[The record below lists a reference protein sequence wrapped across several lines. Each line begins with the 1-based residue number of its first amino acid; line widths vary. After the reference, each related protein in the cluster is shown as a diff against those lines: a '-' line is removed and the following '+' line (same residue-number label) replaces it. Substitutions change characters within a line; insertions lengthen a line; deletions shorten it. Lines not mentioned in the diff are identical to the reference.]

1 MMTRRITTDRG
12 SILVYTMLTMASM
25 LAIGLTLNALFISK
39 FRLASA
45 ARNAT
50 VALYAA
56 DSAVEMCLYE
66 ARTATDDGK
75 LVLGNGASLKIID
88 AAPGN
93 ADITDDCS
101 VLAGVGT
108 ASQPF
113 GFQATGTYRGTT
125 RALEI
130 SQ

>member
-1 MMTRRITTDRG
+1 MSNHRTTTERG

-39 FRLASA
+39 FRLAA
-45 ARNAT
+45 GARNAT

-56 DSAVEMCLYE
+56 DSAVELCLYE
-66 ARTATDDGK
+66 ARTLNDDA
-75 LVLGNGASLKIID
+75 LVLGNGASFKIID

-93 ADITDDCS
+93 ADVTDDCTVLGSLPGSAS
-101 VLAGVGT
+101 V
-108 ASQPF
+108 PF
-113 GFQATGTYRGTT
+113 GFQATGTFRGTT

>member
-1 MMTRRITTDRG
+1 MHPTSTQRG
-12 SILVYTMLTMASM
+12 SILVYAMLTMTVM
-25 LAIGLTLNALFISK
+25 LGIGLTLTNLFISK
-39 FRLASA
+39 FRSAAA

-66 ARTATDDGK
+66 ARAVVDDP
-75 LVLGNGASLKIID
+75 LLDMVND
-88 AAPGN
+88 AAFTVINNDGSD

-101 VLAGVGT
+101 VLGGA
-108 ASQPF
+108 F
-113 GFQATGTYRGTT
+113 EFRATGLYRGSSRT
-125 RALEI
+125 LEI